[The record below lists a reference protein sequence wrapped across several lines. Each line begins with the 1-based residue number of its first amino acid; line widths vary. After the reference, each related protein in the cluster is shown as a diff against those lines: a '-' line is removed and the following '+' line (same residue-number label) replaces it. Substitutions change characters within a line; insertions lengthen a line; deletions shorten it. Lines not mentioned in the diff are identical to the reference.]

1 MGGVSA
7 VCCCCALFG
16 MLEISFV
23 SRSILFIF
31 CFLSSRSTLLL
42 GYVPAGTIWLH
53 QTNLEGSV
61 PEEMCI
67 LPAVMTDF
75 RTDCHKDRQVQCTC
89 CTSCYGI

>member
-1 MGGVSA
+1 MSA
-7 VCCCCALFG
+7 V
-16 MLEISFV
+16 
-23 SRSILFIF
+23 
-31 CFLSSRSTLLL
+31 LLL
-42 GYVPAGTIWLH
+42 HFLWKLDLSHDLLLLFFATYVPAGTIWLH